1 MPCLL
6 LCLGDWLV
14 SSQAPCW
21 YLGWSLSQ
29 VLHSLICRGGFD
41 SAVSRLC
48 MRISTVWVP
57 TVVREWLQ
65 CFAPLELM
73 AGARCWDGLCESAS
87 LNEVASL
94 VKFHTL
100 ASVLGFW
107 HPSALKPPLWFAML
121 QNSVCSVPHASVYP
135 NHPKVVKLYPNH
147 PKVVKLSVP
156 FVMIVVFFDLSLW
169 ALCTTLLQIKCSRN

>member
-1 MPCLL
+1 
-6 LCLGDWLV
+6 
-14 SSQAPCW
+14 
-21 YLGWSLSQ
+21 
-29 VLHSLICRGGFD
+29 
-41 SAVSRLC
+41 
-48 MRISTVWVP
+48 
-57 TVVREWLQ
+57 
-65 CFAPLELM
+65 M

-156 FVMIVVFFDLSLW
+156 FVMIVVFFDLSL
-169 ALCTTLLQIKCSRN
+169 